1 MKLVEDYVKRTSRL
15 HVKEVESY
23 LIEIKTRNTIAT
35 SRLLKKTMVR
45 GVKAIKKVMD
55 WNNLIDAISIKAFIN
70 GNKDLEDQDAIVEE
84 K

>member
-1 MKLVEDYVKRTSRL
+1 MKLVEDYVKRTNRL

-35 SRLLKKTMVR
+35 SKLLKKTMVR
-45 GVKAIKKVMD
+45 GVKAIKKAMD